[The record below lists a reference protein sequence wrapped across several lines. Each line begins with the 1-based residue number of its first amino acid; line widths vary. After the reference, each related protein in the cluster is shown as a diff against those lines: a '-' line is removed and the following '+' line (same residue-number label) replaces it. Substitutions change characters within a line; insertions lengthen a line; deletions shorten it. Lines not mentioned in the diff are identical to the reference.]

1 MSVEEMALESLL
13 IHLCVQDKKKNCY
26 LILNE
31 TNLIY
36 FDAHLYPDQKKHSQI
51 SQKVTD
57 LKNCLLDCSLNIKS
71 LLSVLSSLLDYPHC
85 LCQSVCWST

>member
-13 IHLCVQDKKKNCY
+13 IHLCVQDKKKMCY

-36 FDAHLYPDQKKHSQI
+36 FDAHLYPDQK
-51 SQKVTD
+51 
-57 LKNCLLDCSLNIKS
+57 NILRFPKK
-71 LLSVLSSLLDYPHC
+71 
-85 LCQSVCWST
+85 